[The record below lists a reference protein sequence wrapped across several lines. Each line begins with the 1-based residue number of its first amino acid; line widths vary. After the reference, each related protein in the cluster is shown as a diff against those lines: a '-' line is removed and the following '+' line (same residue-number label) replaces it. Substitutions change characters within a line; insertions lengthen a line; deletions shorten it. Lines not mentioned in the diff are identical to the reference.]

1 LPRLCP
7 ICRHV
12 IDDDR
17 LIACPGCHAL
27 LSTTVQAP
35 TLSQEQIDQ
44 IVIAVTDSLS
54 KSGPMLD
61 KLVKPIGLRI
71 VKSVHWWIAFP
82 LFWIAIIVGSH
93 FTIKGTLES
102 LMISRIDQ
110 EFREPRI
117 QATMQKVIN
126 DKASEMLTNEIQPA
140 VDRFRADLLTVSDEL
155 SRIRNINKLLAY
167 LPVLRAKAI
176 SEDDRAAF
184 EEIIRIAQ
192 TETEMSPLKK
202 AAMDEIRIVVPPIV
216 LPIVLAEGMSKQV
229 RETPTAILLS
239 SLANSDI
246 KARAV
251 AARALGRRTEKG
263 VPDSLL
269 QVARTDKHL
278 SVAYQALL
286 SFESITGRLKGSRG
300 VDPILIEMEKFDIDK
315 LEQWW
320 KDNSEE
326 VNKRL
331 IPAASQ

>member
-1 LPRLCP
+1 
-7 ICRHV
+7 
-12 IDDDR
+12 
-17 LIACPGCHAL
+17 
-27 LSTTVQAP
+27 
-35 TLSQEQIDQ
+35 
-44 IVIAVTDSLS
+44 
-54 KSGPMLD
+54 MLD